1 MSSNLNAKRS
11 QMWPLAEAVRAYV
24 VPIDRNSGTT
34 VPFDPSAQ
42 GEFDLDAPPQP
53 FLDVGW
59 VENFQRTSAT
69 KYETLRVGPQSTLTS
84 QFRAQFD
91 AGVEFD
97 LPNWGKLQM
106 ALAGGGQQINVL
118 ATSVT
123 SPLQSSG
130 GAAIPASY
138 VQDGATIVEL
148 PLAADQLENFQVGD
162 MVAVDWD
169 YRGETGYVGSG
180 APGAYVAAP
189 LEVPTHV
196 DFVRRV
202 TFNVSRVAS
211 KSAYSLLL
219 AERLMGGAQ
228 TGMGV
233 QRVAALLDR
242 EGGSYFQE
250 WAALFVVVGG
260 TGGRACFYYP
270 RLQAAAVPA
279 RPAIKLRRRCSIPC
293 CTRNCG
299 RCRQSIRTMARRCCA
314 IAATFRGTRQWCSSA
329 AIRVHHR
336 RREGDQPARAGQAG
350 CR

>member
-1 MSSNLNAKRS
+1 
-11 QMWPLAEAVRAYV
+11 MWPLAEAVRAYV
-24 VPIDRNSGTT
+24 VPIDRNSGTS

-42 GEFDLDAPPQP
+42 GEFDLDLPPVP

-69 KYETLRVGPQSTLTS
+69 KYETLRTGPQSTLTA

-118 ATSVT
+118 ATPAT
-123 SPLQSSG
+123 SPVQSSG
-130 GAAIPASY
+130 GIPFAAVY
-138 VQDGATIVEL
+138 VQEGASIVEL
-148 PLAADQLENFQVGD
+148 PLAADQLESFQVGD

-169 YRGETGYVGSG
+169 YKGETGYVGSG

-189 LEVPTHV
+189 LDVASHV
-196 DFVRRV
+196 DYIRRV

-211 KSAYSLLL
+211 KSPYSLYLGQ
-219 AERLMGGAQ
+219 RLIGGAQ
-228 TGMGV
+228 IGMGV
-233 QRVAALLDR
+233 QKVAALLDR

-270 RLQAAAVPA
+270 RLQAAASTSENHQEVEAQLFNTMLHVKLRALPTLDPNDGETVLCYRSYFPA
-279 RPAIKLRRRCSIPC
+279 RTAKVL
-293 CTRNCG
+293 
-299 RCRQSIRTMARRCCA
+299 
-314 IAATFRGTRQWCSSA
+314 
-329 AIRVHHR
+329 
-336 RREGDQPARAGQAG
+336 
-350 CR
+350 